1 MSDRGCAPFIKWAGG
16 KKQLLAELIEHI
28 PEGFGKTI
36 TKYAEPFVGGGAFL
50 FSILKTYNLE
60 NVYISDIN
68 SSLIVTYKAIRDNV
82 DGLIEHLARLQNDY
96 KSQNQEARK
105 LFYYGKRERYNQL
118 VKTQNNG
125 LELAS
130 LFIFLNRTCFNGLYR
145 VNAKNEFNVPMGN
158 YRNPIICDEQLL
170 REDSEAL
177 KGINIVCLNYKESS
191 SFIDERTLVYFDP
204 PYRPLNVTASFTSYT
219 TDGFTDK
226 DQIKLA
232 NYAKELSN
240 RGAKILLSN
249 SDPKNVSSED
259 NFFDDLYSDFK
270 IERIFA
276 KRNISSKVEGRKK
289 ITELLIC
296 NY

>member
-16 KKQLLAELIEHI
+16 KKQLLTELIEHI

-50 FSILKTYNLE
+50 FSILKNYNLE

-68 SSLIVTYKAIRDNV
+68 SSLIATYKAIRDNV

-96 KSQNQEARK
+96 RSQNQEARK

-170 REDSEAL
+170 RKDSEAL
-177 KGINIVCLNYKESS
+177 NGIDIVCLNYKESS

-219 TDGFTDK
+219 ADGFSDK
-226 DQIKLA
+226 DQIELA

-259 NFFDDLYSDFK
+259 NFLMTYTVILK
-270 IERIFA
+270 
-276 KRNISSKVEGRKK
+276 
-289 ITELLIC
+289 
-296 NY
+296 